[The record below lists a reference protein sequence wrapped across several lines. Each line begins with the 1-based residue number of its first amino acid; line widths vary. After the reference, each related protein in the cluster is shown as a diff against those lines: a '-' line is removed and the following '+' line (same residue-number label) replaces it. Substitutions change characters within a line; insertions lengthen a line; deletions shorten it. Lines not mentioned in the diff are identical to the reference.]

1 MDIQIG
7 PHLYR
12 NSNGT
17 IEVEGVPQIDIE
29 PRAAG
34 GFPKVNFALFETGGK
49 MPAKLTN
56 STLAINE
63 GQAYALERS
72 PTSLVMRHQDSGK
85 EILNMTLEENGRLV
99 ISQGEFYTLKG
110 HTLTIT
116 PLEWTLEKT
125 TVTEGETDVQGKAVP
140 LE

>member
-34 GFPKVNFALFETGGK
+34 GFPKVNFALFDNGK

-63 GQAYALERS
+63 GQAYALDRS

-125 TVTEGETDVQGKAVP
+125 TVKEGETDVQGKAVP

>member
-7 PHLYR
+7 AHLYR

-29 PRAAG
+29 PRASG
-34 GFPKVNFALFETGGK
+34 GFPKVNFALFENGK

-63 GQAYALERS
+63 SQAYALERS

-99 ISQGEFYTLKG
+99 ISRGEFYTLKG

-125 TVTEGETDVQGKAVP
+125 TVKEGETDVQGKAVP

>member
-7 PHLYR
+7 AHLYR

-29 PRAAG
+29 PRSSG
-34 GFPKVNFALFETGGK
+34 GFPRVNFALFDNGK

-72 PTSLVMRHQDSGK
+72 PTSLVMRHQESGK

-99 ISQGEFYTLKG
+99 ISQGEFCTLKG

-125 TVTEGETDVQGKAVP
+125 TVAEGETDVQGKAVP

>member
-29 PRAAG
+29 PRRSG

-49 MPAKLTN
+49 MPAKLTD

-63 GQAYALERS
+63 GQAYILERS

-85 EILNMTLEENGRLV
+85 EILNMTLEENGRFV
-99 ISQGEFYTLKG
+99 ISQGEFYTLRG

-125 TVTEGETDVQGKAVP
+125 TVTKGETDVQGKAVP

>member
-7 PHLYR
+7 AHLYR

-17 IEVEGVPQIDIE
+17 IEVEGVPQIEIE
-29 PRAAG
+29 PRPSG
-34 GFPKVNFALFETGGK
+34 GFPKVNFALFDKGK

-63 GQAYALERS
+63 GQAYALEKS
-72 PTSLVMRHQDSGK
+72 LTSLVMRHQDSGR
-85 EILNMTLEENGRLV
+85 EILHMILEENGRLV
-99 ISQGEFYTLKG
+99 ISHGEFHTLKG
-110 HTLTIT
+110 HTLMIT
-116 PLEWTLEKT
+116 PSEWTLEQT
-125 TVTEGETDVQGKAVP
+125 TVQEGETDLQGKAVP

>member
-1 MDIQIG
+1 MDIRIG

-29 PRAAG
+29 PRPAG
-34 GFPKVNFALFETGGK
+34 GFPKVNFALFDKGK
-49 MPAKLTN
+49 MPVKLTN

-63 GQAYALERS
+63 GQAYALEKS
-72 PTSLVMRHQDSGK
+72 PSSLVLRHQESGK
-85 EILNMTLEENGRLV
+85 EILHMTLEENGRLV
-99 ISQGEFYTLKG
+99 ISQGEFASLKG
-110 HTLTIT
+110 HTVTIT
-116 PLEWTLEKT
+116 PSEWTVEQAT
-125 TVTEGETDVQGKAVP
+125 GQEGETDLQGKAVS

>member
-7 PHLYR
+7 AHLYR

-29 PRAAG
+29 PRASG
-34 GFPKVNFALFETGGK
+34 GFPKVNFALFENGK

-99 ISQGEFYTLKG
+99 ISRGEFNTLKG
-110 HTLTIT
+110 HALTIT

-125 TVTEGETDVQGKAVP
+125 TVKEGETDVQGKAVP

>member
-29 PRAAG
+29 PRSSG
-34 GFPKVNFALFETGGK
+34 GFPKVNFALFDNGR

-63 GQAYALERS
+63 GQAYALEKS
-72 PTSLVMRHQDSGK
+72 LSSLVLRHQDSGR
-85 EILNMTLEENGRLV
+85 EILHITLEENGRLV
-99 ISQGEFYTLKG
+99 ISRGEFTTMKG
-110 HTLTIT
+110 HLLTIT

-125 TVTEGETDVQGKAVP
+125 TVKDGETDVQGKAVP

>member
-7 PHLYR
+7 SHLYR

-17 IEVEGVPQIDIE
+17 IEIEGVPQIDIE
-29 PRAAG
+29 PHPSG
-34 GFPKVNFALFETGGK
+34 GFPKVNFALFDKGK

-63 GQAYALERS
+63 GQAYSLEKS
-72 PTSLVMRHQDSGK
+72 LTSLVMRHQGSGK
-85 EILNMTLEENGRLV
+85 EILHMTLEENGRLV
-99 ISQGEFYTLKG
+99 ISHGEFYTLKG
-110 HTLTIT
+110 HTFTIT
-116 PLEWTLEKT
+116 PSEWTLETT
-125 TVTEGETDVQGKAVP
+125 TVQDGETDLKGKAVS

>member
-34 GFPKVNFALFETGGK
+34 GFPKVNFALFDNGK

-85 EILNMTLEENGRLV
+85 EILNMTLEKNGRLV
-99 ISQGEFYTLKG
+99 ISQGEFHTLKG

>member
-17 IEVEGVPQIDIE
+17 IEIEGVPQIEIE
-29 PRAAG
+29 PRPSG
-34 GFPKVNFALFETGGK
+34 GFPNVHFALFEHGR

-63 GQAYALERS
+63 GQAYSLEKS
-72 PTSLVMRHQDSGK
+72 LTSLVMRHQDSGR
-85 EILNMTLEENGRLV
+85 EILHMTLEENGRLV
-99 ISQGEFYTLKG
+99 LSQGEFHTLKG
-110 HTLTIT
+110 HVLTIT
-116 PLEWTLEKT
+116 PSEWTLEHT
-125 TVTEGETDVQGKAVP
+125 TVTEGETDLQGKAVP
-140 LE
+140 LA

>member
-29 PRAAG
+29 PRPAG
-34 GFPKVNFALFETGGK
+34 GFPRVNFALFENGK
-49 MPAKLTN
+49 MPAKLTG

-99 ISQGEFYTLKG
+99 ISQGEFYTLRG

-116 PLEWTLEKT
+116 PSEWTLEKT

>member
-17 IEVEGVPQIDIE
+17 IEVEGVPQIEIE
-29 PRAAG
+29 PRSSG
-34 GFPKVNFALFETGGK
+34 GFPKVNFALFDNGK
-49 MPAKLTN
+49 MPAKLTD

-63 GQAYALERS
+63 GQAYALEKS
-72 PTSLVMRHQDSGK
+72 QTSLVMRHQDSGK
-85 EILNMTLEENGRLV
+85 EILHITLEENGRLV
-99 ISQGEFYTLKG
+99 ISQGEFNTLKG
-110 HTLTIT
+110 HILTIT

-125 TVTEGETDVQGKAVP
+125 TGKEGETDLQGKAVS

>member
-34 GFPKVNFALFETGGK
+34 GFPKVNFALFDNGK

-85 EILNMTLEENGRLV
+85 EILNMTLAENGRLV
-99 ISQGEFYTLKG
+99 ISQGEFHTLKG

-125 TVTEGETDVQGKAVP
+125 TVKEGETDVQGKAVP

>member
-29 PRAAG
+29 PRASG
-34 GFPKVNFALFETGGK
+34 GFPKVNFALFENGK

-63 GQAYALERS
+63 GQAYSLEKS
-72 PTSLVMRHQDSGK
+72 PSSLVMRHQDSGR
-85 EILNMTLEENGRLV
+85 EILNMTLQENGRLV
-99 ISQGEFYTLKG
+99 ISHGEFATLKG

-116 PLEWTLEKT
+116 PSEWTLEQAT
-125 TVTEGETDVQGKAVP
+125 GQEGETDLQGKAVP

>member
-7 PHLYR
+7 AHLYR

-29 PRAAG
+29 PRASG
-34 GFPKVNFALFETGGK
+34 GFPKVNFALFENGK

-63 GQAYALERS
+63 SQAYALERS
-72 PTSLVMRHQDSGK
+72 PTSLVLRHQDSGK
-85 EILNMTLEENGRLV
+85 EILNMTLDENGRLV
-99 ISQGEFYTLKG
+99 ISQGEFNTLKG

-125 TVTEGETDVQGKAVP
+125 TVKEGETDVQGKAVP

>member
-29 PRAAG
+29 PRSSG
-34 GFPKVNFALFETGGK
+34 GFPKVNFALFENGR

-56 STLAINE
+56 STFALNE
-63 GQAYALERS
+63 GQAYSLEKSR
-72 PTSLVMRHQDSGK
+72 TSLVMRHQDSGR
-85 EILNMTLEENGRLV
+85 EILHVTLQENGRLV
-99 ISQGEFYTLKG
+99 ISNGEFSTLKG

-116 PLEWTLEKT
+116 PSKWTLENT
-125 TVTEGETDVQGKAVP
+125 TVQEGETDARGKAVS
-140 LE
+140 LG

>member
-7 PHLYR
+7 AHLYR

-17 IEVEGVPQIDIE
+17 IEVEGVPQIDVE
-29 PRAAG
+29 PRSSG
-34 GFPKVNFALFETGGK
+34 GFPKVNFALFENGK

-72 PTSLVMRHQDSGK
+72 PTSLVMRHQESGK
-85 EILNMTLEENGRLV
+85 EILNMTLGENGRLV

>member
-17 IEVEGVPQIDIE
+17 IEIQGVPQIDIE
-29 PRAAG
+29 PRPSG
-34 GFPKVNFALFETGGK
+34 GFPKVNFALFDNGK

-63 GQAYALERS
+63 GQAYALERG
-72 PTSLVMRHQDSGK
+72 PTSLVMRHQGSGK

-110 HTLTIT
+110 QTLTIT

-125 TVTEGETDVQGKAVP
+125 TVKEGETDVQGKAVP